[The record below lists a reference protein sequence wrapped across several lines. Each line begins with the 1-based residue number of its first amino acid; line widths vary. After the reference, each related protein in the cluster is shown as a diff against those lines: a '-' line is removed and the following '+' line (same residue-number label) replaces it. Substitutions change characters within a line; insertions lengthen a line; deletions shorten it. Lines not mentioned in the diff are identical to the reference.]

1 MGTTIESDSEELRSR
16 IDQEL
21 NAGWDLHI
29 ALLHEKVVG
38 MLALKPAT
46 SMLDQLFVR
55 SSDQGR
61 GVGQTLLNAAKRAM
75 PGGFTLRTAS
85 SNVQG
90 RAFYERQGLSL
101 LKEGI
106 HPRTGAPVAFYRW
119 DAPERKG

>member
-1 MGTTIESDSEELRSR
+1 ML
-16 IDQEL
+16 
-21 NAGWDLHI
+21 AGICII

-55 SSDQGR
+55 PSDQGR
-61 GVGQTLLNAAKRAM
+61 GVGQTLLNVAKRAM
-75 PGGFTLRTAS
+75 PGGFTLRTVS

-106 HPRTGAPVAFYRW
+106 HLRTGAPVSFYRW
-119 DAPERKG
+119 DA